1 MPEERT
7 DDRAARARSGERSKG
22 ESSTDDATAERSAG
36 ERQADH
42 AAIDRLAGDLLPA
55 LVAKLAD
62 SGLGEIEIREG
73 SWRVRV
79 RRPGGDGTGHPR
91 RTGDRASRAQPGH
104 AGHGH
109 PPAGFEGHRSSKDSR
124 ATGEAR
130 ETSGTRETRAGA
142 GNQTNGST
150 PLGLIPVGP
159 GAEPSGTGTSDEG
172 DGMRTVATSPAVG
185 VYQPRPDAKS
195 GSRVRAGDRLGA
207 VDMLGIPQEVVA
219 PVDGIVGASLVEPGQ
234 AVEYGQELVVIEP
247 PDDDDPTGGSA
258 PAKRP
263 SRDG

>member
-1 MPEERT
+1 MPEQRPGRT
-7 DDRAARARSGERSKG
+7 AKERSTG
-22 ESSTDDATAERSAG
+22 DPSPRERSAE
-36 ERQADH
+36 ERQVDH
-42 AAIDRLAGDLLPA
+42 DAIDRLAGDLLPA

-79 RRPGGDGTGHPR
+79 RRPGGDATGHAR
-91 RTGDRASRAQPGH
+91 RSGDRASRAQPGH

-109 PPAGFEGHRSSKDSR
+109 PPAGFEGHRSSK
-124 ATGEAR
+124 EAR
-130 ETSGTRETRAGA
+130 DTRERRVSA

-150 PLGLIPVGP
+150 PAGLIPVGP
-159 GAEPSGTGTSDEG
+159 GAEGREAAAPAED
-172 DGMRTVATSPAVG
+172 DGLPRTVATSPAVG
-185 VYQPRPDAKS
+185 VYQPRADARP

-219 PVDGIVGASLVEPGQ
+219 PIDGVVGVSLVEPGQ

-247 PDDDDPTGGSA
+247 ADETGPAGGPGGSGA
-258 PAKRP
+258 SGGRATRP
-263 SRDG
+263 SREP